1 MRKYLRNYSKLYFLI
16 TSIMDIL
23 LPNKNRRLRDW
34 SNISRIYVRYLIKTV
49 KAPSQSSDYL
59 RLPIQT
65 WIFSQKLKQTK
76 STSFLQY
83 FPKKTIL
90 NYIHNKNAESIYE
103 KNENLVFFLIQH
115 HDWGNWDNEIIA
127 YCPEQSSCETPYY
140 SGKLLVF
147 VWFYGN
153 IRSSLLTSLIFRS
166 LFTHEIEKP

>member
-1 MRKYLRNYSKLYFLI
+1 MYDTSSKRSKI
-16 TSIMDIL
+16 
-23 LPNKNRRLRDW
+23 R
-34 SNISRIYVRYLIKTV
+34 V
-49 KAPSQSSDYL
+49 A
-59 RLPIQT
+59 IQT

-76 STSFLQY
+76 STSFLQS
-83 FPKKTIL
+83 FPKKPIL

-103 KNENLVFFLIQH
+103 KNENLVFFLVQP

-127 YCPEQSSCETPYY
+127 YCPEPSSWKTPYY

-153 IRSSLLTSLIFRS
+153 IRSSLLTSLIFRF

>member
-1 MRKYLRNYSKLYFLI
+1 MYDTSSKRSKI
-16 TSIMDIL
+16 
-23 LPNKNRRLRDW
+23 R
-34 SNISRIYVRYLIKTV
+34 V
-49 KAPSQSSDYL
+49 A
-59 RLPIQT
+59 IQT

-83 FPKKTIL
+83 FPKKPIL

-103 KNENLVFFLIQH
+103 KNENLVFFLVQP

-127 YCPEQSSCETPYY
+127 YCPEPSSWKTPYY

-153 IRSSLLTSLIFRS
+153 IRSSLLTSLIFRF